1 MLPEY
6 TAAELDHM
14 DDEDTSNFKMYNA
27 ILAGFKCKDSTP
39 YGDHLFYNPETKE
52 VIGYHYWESTG
63 YGDSASDIVYNG
75 HYSESFR
82 YTAK

>member
-1 MLPEY
+1 MKEY
-6 TAAELDHM
+6 TAAELEALATKN
-14 DDEDTSNFKMYNA
+14 DDNFSMFMTPPKGFMCKMA
-27 ILAGFKCKDSTP
+27 CP
-39 YGDHLFYNPETKE
+39 YGDHLFYNPDTKE
-52 VIGYHYWESTG
+52 AIQYHYWESTG